1 METILIVITSV
12 SIAVAVAALTAV
24 LRLQRGERQR
34 SEARVA
40 ALAAAADTHGVADG
54 GWKQVAGEWQW
65 VASAPAPASGFLAAA
80 HPVRFDEVR
89 IKPEQ
94 APPTR
99 TTSTT
104 RMMAKPLIESDSE
117 TAPAIAFGTVE
128 RGEATTGR
136 LPLFAAAVM
145 ILVLASAMLFLRTS
159 SQDGGTTA
167 AQAAAHNVDPLEL
180 VSLGHNREAKSLTI
194 SGTVRNPATGHKLEG
209 LTAVVSLLDNK
220 GGLISTKD
228 VPLDY
233 RALAPGE
240 EAPFTVSVPD
250 PGAIARY
257 RVSFRAGSEVVPHVD
272 RRSETKLASA
282 LTQ

>member
-1 METILIVITSV
+1 METILIVITFVSV
-12 SIAVAVAALTAV
+12 AVAVAALTAV
-24 LRLQRGERQR
+24 LRLQRSERQR

-40 ALAAAADTHGVADG
+40 ALAAAAADTHGVADGG

-65 VASAPAPASGFLAAA
+65 VASASAPASASGSFAAA
-80 HPVRFDEVR
+80 HPARFDEVR
-89 IKPEQ
+89 IKPES

-99 TTSTT
+99 TT
-104 RMMAKPLIESDSE
+104 AKPIVESDRE

-136 LPLFAAAVM
+136 LPLFAAAVL
-145 ILVLASAMLFLRTS
+145 ILVFGSAMLFLRTS
-159 SQDGGTTA
+159 SQDGARA

-194 SGTVRNPATGHKLEG
+194 SGAVRNPATGHKLEG
-209 LTAVVSLLDNK
+209 LTAVVSLLDSK

-257 RVSFRAGSEVVPHVD
+257 RVSFRAGTEVVPHVD

-282 LTQ
+282 LKQ

>member
-1 METILIVITSV
+1 METILIVVTSV

-24 LRLQRGERQR
+24 LRLRRGERER

-65 VASAPAPASGFLAAA
+65 VASG
-80 HPVRFDEVR
+80 FDEAR
-89 IKPEQ
+89 IQPEPSQ
-94 APPTR
+94 PMRRPIVENDT
-99 TTSTT
+99 
-104 RMMAKPLIESDSE
+104 E
-117 TAPAIAFGTVE
+117 TAPVIAFGTVE

-136 LPLFAAAVM
+136 LPLFAAAVL
-145 ILVLASAMLFLRTS
+145 ILVFGSALLFLRTS
-159 SQDGGTTA
+159 SQDGGMSA
-167 AQAAAHNVDPLEL
+167 AQAAAHSVDPLEL

-220 GGLISTKD
+220 GALISTKD

-250 PGAIARY
+250 PAAIARY
-257 RVSFRAGSEVVPHVD
+257 RVSFRAGTEVVPHVD

-282 LTQ
+282 LR

>member
-12 SIAVAVAALTAV
+12 SVAVAVAALTAV
-24 LRLQRGERQR
+24 LRLQRGERRR

-40 ALAAAADTHGVADG
+40 ALAAAADTHGIADG

-65 VASAPAPASGFLAAA
+65 VASASTPAPAATSAFAAVHA
-80 HPVRFDEVR
+80 AEPIRFDEVR
-89 IKPEQ
+89 FQPERPQPMRKPIVE
-94 APPTR
+94 T
-99 TTSTT
+99 
-104 RMMAKPLIESDSE
+104 DVE

-136 LPLFAAAVM
+136 LPLFAAAVL
-145 ILVLASAMLFLRTS
+145 ILVLGGAMLFLRTS
-159 SQDGGTTA
+159 SQDGPVTS
-167 AQAAAHNVDPLEL
+167 AQAAAHTVDPLEL

-194 SGTVRNPATGHKLEG
+194 SGTVRNPATGHTLEG

-220 GGLISTKD
+220 GTLISTKD

-250 PGAIARY
+250 PAAIARY
-257 RVSFRAGSEVVPHVD
+257 RVSFRAGTEVVPHVD

-282 LTQ
+282 LR

>member
-1 METILIVITSV
+1 METILIAVTFVSV
-12 SIAVAVAALTAV
+12 AVAVAALTAV
-24 LRLQRGERQR
+24 LRLQRSERHR

-40 ALAAAADTHGVADG
+40 ALAAAADTRGVADG

-65 VASAPAPASGFLAAA
+65 VASSSAPAPAAVGSSFAAA

-99 TTSTT
+99 TA
-104 RMMAKPLIESDSE
+104 AKPVIESDTE
-117 TAPAIAFGTVE
+117 TAPTIAFGTVE

-136 LPLFAAAVM
+136 LPLFAAAVL
-145 ILVLASAMLFLRTS
+145 ILVLGSAMLFLRS
-159 SQDGGTTA
+159 SSPDGGTTA

-257 RVSFRAGSEVVPHVD
+257 RVSFRAGTEVVPHVD

>member
-65 VASAPAPASGFLAAA
+65 VASGSASAPA
-80 HPVRFDEVR
+80 PVRFDEMR
-89 IKPEQ
+89 FKPEAAQ
-94 APPTR
+94 PMPR
-99 TTSTT
+99 PIVE
-104 RMMAKPLIESDSE
+104 REVE

-136 LPLFAAAVM
+136 LPLYAAAVL
-145 ILVLASAMLFLRTS
+145 ILVLGTAMLFLRTS
-159 SQDGGTTA
+159 SQDGGTTS
-167 AQAAAHNVDPLEL
+167 AQAAAAHVDPLEL
-180 VSLGHNREAKSLTI
+180 VTLGHNREAKSLTI

-220 GGLISTKD
+220 GALISTKD

-250 PGAIARY
+250 PAAIARY
-257 RVSFRAGSEVVPHVD
+257 RVSFRAGTEVVPHVD

-282 LTQ
+282 LR

>member
-1 METILIVITSV
+1 METILIVITFVSV
-12 SIAVAVAALTAV
+12 AVAVVALTAV
-24 LRLQRGERQR
+24 LRLQRSERQR

-65 VASAPAPASGFLAAA
+65 VASASAPATSGSFAKPEPAPAT
-80 HPVRFDEVR
+80 
-89 IKPEQ
+89 K
-94 APPTR
+94 
-99 TTSTT
+99 TTA
-104 RMMAKPLIESDSE
+104 RPIVESERE
-117 TAPAIAFGTVE
+117 TAPAISFGTVE
-128 RGEATTGR
+128 RGEATSGR
-136 LPLFAAAVM
+136 LPLFAAAVL
-145 ILVLASAMLFLRTS
+145 ILVLGSAMLFLRTS

-257 RVSFRAGSEVVPHVD
+257 RVSFRAGTEVVPHVD

>member
-1 METILIVITSV
+1 METILIVITFVSV
-12 SIAVAVAALTAV
+12 AVAVAALTAV
-24 LRLQRGERQR
+24 LRLQRSERQR
-34 SEARVA
+34 SDARVA

-65 VASAPAPASGFLAAA
+65 VASASAPAAASGSFAAA

-94 APPTR
+94 AP
-99 TTSTT
+99 
-104 RMMAKPLIESDSE
+104 ADSD
-117 TAPAIAFGTVE
+117 TAPTIAFGTVE

-136 LPLFAAAVM
+136 LPLFAAAVI
-145 ILVLASAMLFLRTS
+145 ILVLGSATLFLRTS
-159 SQDGGTTA
+159 SQDGTT

-257 RVSFRAGSEVVPHVD
+257 RVSFRAGTEVVPHVD